1 MAHHSLLLAFLPA
14 LLLVSHTTEY
24 GSPQCRQTSL
34 ADTLQLPLQEVQSHR
49 YSRGRRGLS
58 SSKSRAGLR
67 SHRTLPSLA
76 NPEEDRTGPESL
88 SPVSLETGPGRDPLG
103 IGSPS
108 QAQGNYLMGSPSQ
121 AQGNYL
127 MGTRKG
133 RRHGHRNWQGHQFE
147 RKKQGRQNDKR
158 RLGKEPELRFED
170 LPPSSASSRLIMTP
184 SGEAPSP
191 SIFGSSSALVTIVM
205 NKHPPT
211 LPTAS
216 TKPQRASRRLG
227 EGEVMPTLDMT
238 LFDWTDYEDMKP
250 VDTWPASRKRATNN
264 GRSKNGRSNGNGTV
278 ATEASEPCDHHSDCL
293 PGSCCD
299 LRQHEC
305 KSHNRGLNNKCY
317 DDCMCEEGFRCY
329 AKFHRKRRV
338 TRRRGRC
345 VAPGSVSSDQGGFIM
360 I

>member
-34 ADTLQLPLQEVQSHR
+34 ADTLQLPLQEVQTHK

-108 QAQGNYLMGSPSQ
+108 QAQGNYLMG
-121 AQGNYL
+121 
-127 MGTRKG
+127 TRKG

-158 RLGKEPELRFED
+158 RLGKGE
-170 LPPSSASSRLIMTP
+170 SS
-184 SGEAPSP
+184 
-191 SIFGSSSALVTIVM
+191 GSHIYTSARTYKWGCI
-205 NKHPPT
+205 
-211 LPTAS
+211 
-216 TKPQRASRRLG
+216 
-227 EGEVMPTLDMT
+227 
-238 LFDWTDYEDMKP
+238 
-250 VDTWPASRKRATNN
+250 
-264 GRSKNGRSNGNGTV
+264 
-278 ATEASEPCDHHSDCL
+278 
-293 PGSCCD
+293 
-299 LRQHEC
+299 
-305 KSHNRGLNNKCY
+305 
-317 DDCMCEEGFRCY
+317 
-329 AKFHRKRRV
+329 
-338 TRRRGRC
+338 
-345 VAPGSVSSDQGGFIM
+345 
-360 I
+360 